1 MTISDEEMTAA
12 MDPAERKRIY
22 LKAWN
27 EKNKER
33 QAAKK
38 KAYYEANKEKL
49 KAAVKANYEANRE
62 DRLAAM
68 KAWYEGHRDKVLA
81 EKKEY
86 YEENQAHIRTRA
98 KKHIVDNPRA
108 AATDLVMGR
117 ARMNG
122 READREYLES
132 LPCPTHCPILGTPIE
147 FRRGEGTRDP
157 RNTASFDR
165 IDSAHGYVKG
175 NVQIISKLANS
186 MKQNANIEEMRAF
199 AAWVSKTYG
208 N

>member
-1 MTISDEEMTAA
+1 MKTPEE
-12 MDPAERKRIY
+12 
-22 LKAWN
+22 LKAYRAEWN
-27 EKNKER
+27 RKNAEEQKAKKAAYYQANKER
-33 QAAKK
+33 LKQAVRKRYAEKTEEC
-38 KAYYEANKEKL
+38 KAT
-49 KAAVKANYEANRE
+49 
-62 DRLAAM
+62 M
-68 KAWYEGHRDKVLA
+68 KAWYEGNRDKVLA

-86 YEENQAHIRTRA
+86 WDQNKEQITVRRQ
-98 KKHIVDNPRA
+98 KHDRDNPRA
-108 AATDLVMGR
+108 AATDLVIGR

-122 READREYLES
+122 READRKYLES